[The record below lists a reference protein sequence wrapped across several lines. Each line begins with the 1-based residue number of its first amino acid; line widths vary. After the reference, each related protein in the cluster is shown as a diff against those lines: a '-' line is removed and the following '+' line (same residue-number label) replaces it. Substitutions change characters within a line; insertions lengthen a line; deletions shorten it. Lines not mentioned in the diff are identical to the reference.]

1 MENKF
6 EEDYINEKV
15 INQDAK
21 FKEICSSLLEEVKTE
36 IVKEVKIEKIELDKA
51 MFQKQIQEL
60 KKLNIKNEDGN
71 EEKEQYGRRLYLRI
85 D

>member
-1 MENKF
+1 M
-6 EEDYINEKV
+6 EEDYINKKV
-15 INQDAK
+15 INQDPK

-36 IVKEVKIEKIELDKA
+36 IVKEVKIEKIESDKA

-60 KKLNIKNEDGN
+60 KKLNTKNEDGN
-71 EEKEQYGRRLYLRI
+71 EEQERYGCRLYLRI